1 MNKLF
6 LIIKREYLSRLRK
19 KSFIIMTLLTPLFMI
34 GVFVVPILLASTSED
49 KTTIAIIDNNK
60 FNEFRLTSNLN
71 LEYTYL
77 NELNLEQHKTTLIET
92 YDFLLHIPEIDSIQ
106 QIESSIEIYSINQ
119 MSLSTKQNIENQI
132 DKKLTNM
139 YLLQSGIN
147 PDQIKKSQS
156 KSRIKTY
163 VVDEQGENTKGNSE
177 ASFGI
182 GLVGGFLIYI
192 FIFMYGT
199 MVMRSV
205 IEEKTN
211 RIVEI
216 IISSVKPFELM
227 LGKIISVALVGLSQF
242 AMWIIL
248 GFVFL
253 LIANGF
259 IPLDIDVTNLN
270 TNEAVLS
277 SEIGSSLIALP
288 IKSLIFVFLVY
299 FLGGYLLYGS
309 LFAAIG
315 SASDQETDSQQF
327 IIPIT
332 MPLIV
337 SFVLVQVVI
346 DNPHGALAYWLSMI
360 PFTSPI
366 IMIARI
372 PFGVPIHELLLSI
385 SLLIGGFLLT
395 TWLAAKIYRVGIL
408 MYGKKISYKEL
419 LKWLKYKD

>member
-6 LIIKREYLSRLRK
+6 LIIKREYLSRVRK

-34 GVFVVPILLASTSED
+34 GVFVVPILIASNSED
-49 KTTIAIIDNNK
+49 KITIAIIDNSK
-60 FNEFRLTSNLN
+60 FNEFRLASNLN

-77 NELNLEQHKTTLIET
+77 NEMNLEEYKTTLIET

-106 QIESSIEIYSINQ
+106 QIESSIEVYSINQ
-119 MSLSTKQNIENQI
+119 MSLSIKQNVENQI
-132 DKKLTNM
+132 DKKLTNI

-156 KSRIKTY
+156 KSTIKTY

-248 GFVFL
+248 GFIFL

-259 IPLDIDVTNLN
+259 ISTEIDVTNLN
-270 TNEAVLS
+270 SNEAVLS
-277 SEIGSSLIALP
+277 SEIGSSLMALP
-288 IKSLIFVFLVY
+288 IKSLFFVFLIY

-327 IIPIT
+327 IVPIT
-332 MPLIV
+332 IPLIV

-346 DNPHGALAYWLSMI
+346 DTPHGGLAYWLSMI

-372 PFGVPIHELLLSI
+372 PFGVPLHELLLSI

-395 TWLAAKIYRVGIL
+395 TWVAAKIYRVGIL
-408 MYGKKISYKEL
+408 MYGKKINYKEL
-419 LKWLKYKD
+419 WKWLKYKD

>member
-6 LIIKREYLSRLRK
+6 LIIKREYLSRVRK

-34 GVFVVPILLASTSED
+34 GIFVVPTLLAYNNDEQSSV
-49 KTTIAIIDNNK
+49 AIIDEND
-60 FNEFRLTSNLN
+60 FIELEFTSTKSVK
-71 LEYTYL
+71 YV
-77 NELNLEQHKTTLIET
+77 ELNQSNFEENKSILIDT
-92 YDFLLHIPEIDSIQ
+92 YDFVLHIPKVDSLP
-106 QIESSIEIYSINQ
+106 QIENNIEVYSENQ
-119 MSLSTKQNIENQI
+119 MSLSVKNTIENQI
-132 DKKLTNM
+132 DKQLTNI
-139 YLLQSGIN
+139 YLLRNGI
-147 PDQIKKSQS
+147 DLDKIKNSES
-156 KSRIKTY
+156 NTSLKTY
-163 VVDEQGENTKGNSE
+163 IVDKNGQNTAGNSE

-182 GLVGGFLIYI
+182 GLIGGFLIYI

-227 LGKIISVALVGLSQF
+227 FGKIISVALVGLSQF

-248 GFVFL
+248 GSVFL
-253 LIANGF
+253 LIANG
-259 IPLDIDVTNLN
+259 LLSAEVDLTNLS
-270 TNEAVLS
+270 TYESTLA
-277 SEIGSSLIALP
+277 SEINTSLMALP
-288 IKSLIFVFLVY
+288 IKKLLITFIIY

-327 IIPIT
+327 ILPIT
-332 MPLIV
+332 IPLIL
-337 SFVLVQVVI
+337 SFILVQVVI
-346 DNPHGALAYWLSMI
+346 DNPHSGMAYWLSMI

-372 PFGVPIHELLLSI
+372 PFGVPIHELLLSVT
-385 SLLIGGFLLT
+385 LLILGFLFT
-395 TWLAAKIYRVGIL
+395 IWLASKIYRVGIL

-419 LKWLKYKD
+419 WKWLRYND

>member
-1 MNKLF
+1 
-6 LIIKREYLSRLRK
+6 
-19 KSFIIMTLLTPLFMI
+19 MTLLTPLFMI
-34 GVFVVPILLASTSED
+34 GVFVVPILLASSSED

-92 YDFLLHIPEIDSIQ
+92 YDFLLYIPKIDSIK
-106 QIESSIEIYSINQ
+106 QIESSIEVYSANQ
-119 MSLSTKQNIENQI
+119 MSLSIKQNVENQI
-132 DKKLTNM
+132 DKKLTNI

-259 IPLDIDVTNLN
+259 ISTDIDVTNLN
-270 TNEAVLS
+270 ANEAVLS
-277 SEIGSSLIALP
+277 SEIGSSLMALP
-288 IKSLIFVFLVY
+288 IKSLIFVFLIY

-327 IIPIT
+327 IVPIT
-332 MPLIV
+332 IPLIV
-337 SFVLVQVVI
+337 SFVLVQLVI
-346 DNPHGALAYWLSMI
+346 DSPHGGLAYWLSMI

-372 PFGVPIHELLLSI
+372 PFGVPLHELLLSI

-395 TWLAAKIYRVGIL
+395 TWVAAKIYRVGIL

-419 LKWLKYKD
+419 WKWLKYKD

>member
-1 MNKLF
+1 
-6 LIIKREYLSRLRK
+6 
-19 KSFIIMTLLTPLFMI
+19 MI
-34 GVFVVPILLASTSED
+34 GVFVVPILIASNSED
-49 KTTIAIIDNNK
+49 KITIAIIDNSK
-60 FNEFRLTSNLN
+60 FNEFRLASNLN

-77 NELNLEQHKTTLIET
+77 NEMNLEEYKTTLIET

-106 QIESSIEIYSINQ
+106 QIESSIEVYSTNQ
-119 MSLSTKQNIENQI
+119 MSLSIKQNVENQI
-132 DKKLTNM
+132 DKKLTNI

-147 PDQIKKSQS
+147 PDQIMKSQS
-156 KSRIKTY
+156 KSKIKTY
-163 VVDEQGENTKGNSE
+163 VVDEQGKNSKGNSE

-248 GFVFL
+248 GFIFL

-259 IPLDIDVTNLN
+259 ISTEIDMTNLN
-270 TNEAVLS
+270 SNEAVLS
-277 SEIGSSLIALP
+277 SEIGSTLMALP
-288 IKSLIFVFLVY
+288 IKSLFFVFLIY

-327 IIPIT
+327 IVPIT
-332 MPLIV
+332 IPLIV

-346 DNPHGALAYWLSMI
+346 DTPHGGLAYWLSMI

-372 PFGVPIHELLLSI
+372 PFGVPLHELLLSI

-395 TWLAAKIYRVGIL
+395 TWVAAKIYRVGIL
-408 MYGKKISYKEL
+408 MYGKKINYKEL
-419 LKWLKYKD
+419 WKWLKYKD

>member
-6 LIIKREYLSRLRK
+6 LIIKREYLSRVRK

-34 GVFVVPILLASTSED
+34 GIFVVPTLLAYNNEEQSSVV
-49 KTTIAIIDNNK
+49 IIDENN
-60 FNEFRLTSNLN
+60 FSELEFVSTKSIKYIE
-71 LEYTYL
+71 LE
-77 NELNLEQHKTTLIET
+77 ESHFEQNKSSLIDAF
-92 YDFLLHIPEIDSIQ
+92 DFLLHIPKVDSLP
-106 QIESSIEIYSINQ
+106 QIENSIEVYSENQ
-119 MSLSTKQNIENQI
+119 MSLSIKLNIENEI
-132 DKKLTNM
+132 DKQLTNI
-139 YLLQSGIN
+139 YLVKNGI
-147 PDQIKKSQS
+147 DLDKIKNSES
-156 KSRIKTY
+156 KTSLKTF
-163 VVDEQGENTKGNSE
+163 VVDEEGQNTAGNSE

-182 GLVGGFLIYI
+182 GLAGGFLIYI

-227 LGKIISVALVGLSQF
+227 FGKIISVALVGLSQF
-242 AMWIIL
+242 VMWIIL
-248 GFVFL
+248 GSVFL
-253 LIANGF
+253 LIANGLLSTEVDF
-259 IPLDIDVTNLN
+259 TNLSA
-270 TNEAVLS
+270 NEGIA
-277 SEIGSSLIALP
+277 SEINASLMALP
-288 IKSLIFVFLVY
+288 IKTLLITFLIY

-327 IIPIT
+327 IVPIT
-332 MPLIV
+332 IPLIL
-337 SFVLVQVVI
+337 SFILVQVII
-346 DNPHGALAYWLSMI
+346 DNPHSGLAYWLSMI

-372 PFGVPIHELLLSI
+372 PFGVPIHELILSI
-385 SLLIGGFLLT
+385 TLLILGFLFT
-395 TWLAAKIYRVGIL
+395 TWLAGKIYRVGIL

-419 LKWLKYKD
+419 WKWLKYKD

>member
-6 LIIKREYLSRLRK
+6 LIIKREYLSRVRK

-34 GVFVVPILLASTSED
+34 GIFVIPTLLAINNDDTSTV
-49 KTTIAIIDNNK
+49 AVIDEND
-60 FNEFRLTSNLN
+60 FNEFNLSSGKG
-71 LEYTYL
+71 LEYIDL
-77 NELNLEQHKTTLIET
+77 NELDFKQNKATLIDT
-92 YDFLLHIPEIDSIQ
+92 YDFLLHIPKVDSMQ
-106 QIESSIEIYSINQ
+106 QIENRIEVYSENQ
-119 MSLSTKQNIENQI
+119 MSLSVKQNIESQI
-132 DKKLTNM
+132 DRLLTN
-139 YLLQSGIN
+139 LNLINNGI
-147 PDQIKKSQS
+147 DIDKIKKSES
-156 KSRIKTY
+156 NTSLKTY
-163 VVDEQGENTKGNSE
+163 IVDEQGENTRGNSE

-227 LGKIISVALVGLSQF
+227 LGKIVSVALVGLSQF
-242 AMWIIL
+242 AMWVIL
-248 GFVFL
+248 GMVFL
-253 LIANGF
+253 LIANG
-259 IPLDIDVTNLN
+259 ILSTDIDISTINS
-270 TNEAVLS
+270 NEAALS
-277 SEIGSSLIALP
+277 SEISASLMALP
-288 IKSLIFVFLVY
+288 LKTLLITFIIY

-327 IIPIT
+327 IVPIT
-332 MPLIV
+332 IPLIL
-337 SFVLVQVVI
+337 SFILVQIVI
-346 DNPHGALAYWLSMI
+346 DNPHSGLAYWLSMI

-372 PFGVPIHELLLSI
+372 PFGVPIHELILSV
-385 SLLIGGFLLT
+385 SLLIMGFLFT

-419 LKWLKYKD
+419 WKWLKYKD

>member
-1 MNKLF
+1 
-6 LIIKREYLSRLRK
+6 
-19 KSFIIMTLLTPLFMI
+19 MI
-34 GVFVVPILLASTSED
+34 GVFIVPILLASSSED

-60 FNEFRLTSNLN
+60 FKEFRLISSLN

-92 YDFLLHIPEIDSIQ
+92 YDFLLHIPEIDSIE
-106 QIESSIEIYSINQ
+106 QIESSIEVYSINQ
-119 MSLSTKQNIENQI
+119 MSLSIKQNVENQI
-132 DKKLTNM
+132 DKKLTNI

-156 KSRIKTY
+156 KSTIKTY
-163 VVDEQGENTKGNSE
+163 VVDEQGENIKGNSE

-216 IISSVKPFELM
+216 IISSVKPFKLM

-242 AMWIIL
+242 TLWIIL

-253 LIANGF
+253 LIANVF
-259 IPLDIDVTNLN
+259 ISTDLDVTNLN

-277 SEIGSSLIALP
+277 SEIGSSLMALP
-288 IKSLIFVFLVY
+288 IKSLFFVFIIY

-315 SASDQETDSQQF
+315 SVSDQETDNQQF
-327 IIPIT
+327 IVPIT
-332 MPLIV
+332 IPLIV
-337 SFVLVQVVI
+337 SFVIVQVVI
-346 DNPHGALAYWLSMI
+346 DNPHGGLAYWLSMI

-372 PFGVPIHELLLSI
+372 PFGVPLHELLLSI

-419 LKWLKYKD
+419 WKWLKYKD

>member
-1 MNKLF
+1 
-6 LIIKREYLSRLRK
+6 
-19 KSFIIMTLLTPLFMI
+19 MTLLTPLFMI

-60 FNEFRLTSNLN
+60 LNEFRLTSNLN

-106 QIESSIEIYSINQ
+106 QIESSIEVYSTNQ
-119 MSLSTKQNIENQI
+119 MSLSIKQNVENQI
-132 DKKLTNM
+132 DKKLTNI
-139 YLLQSGIN
+139 YLLQNGIN
-147 PDQIKKSQS
+147 PDQIMKSQS
-156 KSRIKTY
+156 KSKIKTY
-163 VVDEQGENTKGNSE
+163 VVDEQGKNSKGNSE

-248 GFVFL
+248 GFIFL

-259 IPLDIDVTNLN
+259 ISTEIDMTNLN
-270 TNEAVLS
+270 SNEAVLS
-277 SEIGSSLIALP
+277 SEIGSTLMALP
-288 IKSLIFVFLVY
+288 IKSLFFVFLIY

-327 IIPIT
+327 IVPIT
-332 MPLIV
+332 IPLIV

-346 DNPHGALAYWLSMI
+346 DTPHGGLAYWLSMI

-372 PFGVPIHELLLSI
+372 PFGVPLHELLLSI

-395 TWLAAKIYRVGIL
+395 TWVAAKIYRVGIL
-408 MYGKKISYKEL
+408 MYGKKINYKEL
-419 LKWLKYKD
+419 WKWLKYKD

>member
-1 MNKLF
+1 
-6 LIIKREYLSRLRK
+6 
-19 KSFIIMTLLTPLFMI
+19 MTLLTPLFMI
-34 GVFVVPILLASTSED
+34 GVFVVPILVAVTSED

-60 FNEFRLTSNLN
+60 INEFRLTSNLN

-92 YDFLLHIPEIDSIQ
+92 FDFLLYIPEIDSIQ
-106 QIESSIEIYSINQ
+106 QIESSIEVYSINQ
-119 MSLSTKQNIENQI
+119 MSLSIKQNVENQI
-132 DKKLTNM
+132 DKKLTNI

-147 PDQIKKSQS
+147 PDQIIKSQS

-163 VVDEQGENTKGNSE
+163 VVDEKGENTKGNSE

-199 MVMRSV
+199 MVMKSV

-253 LIANGF
+253 LIANSL
-259 IPLDIDVTNLN
+259 IPSDIDVTNLN

-327 IIPIT
+327 IFPIT
-332 MPLIV
+332 IPLIV

-346 DNPHGALAYWLSMI
+346 DNPHGGLAYWLSMI

-372 PFGVPIHELLLSI
+372 PFGVPLHELLLSI

-395 TWLAAKIYRVGIL
+395 TWVAAKIYRVGIL

-419 LKWLKYKD
+419 WKWLKYKD

>member
-1 MNKLF
+1 
-6 LIIKREYLSRLRK
+6 
-19 KSFIIMTLLTPLFMI
+19 MTFLTPLFMI
-34 GVFVVPILLASTSED
+34 GVFIVPILLASSSED

-60 FNEFRLTSNLN
+60 FKEFRLISSLN

-92 YDFLLHIPEIDSIQ
+92 YDFLLHIPEIDSIE
-106 QIESSIEIYSINQ
+106 QIESSIEVYSINQ
-119 MSLSTKQNIENQI
+119 MSLSIKQNVENQI
-132 DKKLTNM
+132 DKKLTNI

-156 KSRIKTY
+156 KSTIKTY
-163 VVDEQGENTKGNSE
+163 VVDEQGENIKGNSE

-216 IISSVKPFELM
+216 IISSVKPFKLM

-242 AMWIIL
+242 TLWIIL

-253 LIANGF
+253 LIANVF
-259 IPLDIDVTNLN
+259 ISTDLDVTNLN

-277 SEIGSSLIALP
+277 SEIGSSLMALP
-288 IKSLIFVFLVY
+288 IKSLFFVFIIY

-315 SASDQETDSQQF
+315 SVSDQETDNQQF
-327 IIPIT
+327 IVPIT
-332 MPLIV
+332 IPLIV
-337 SFVLVQVVI
+337 SFVIVQVVI
-346 DNPHGALAYWLSMI
+346 DNPHGGLAYWLSMI

-372 PFGVPIHELLLSI
+372 PFGVPLHELLFSI

-395 TWLAAKIYRVGIL
+395 TWVAAKIYRVGIL

-419 LKWLKYKD
+419 WKWLKYKD

>member
-1 MNKLF
+1 MNKLL
-6 LIIKREYLSRLRK
+6 LIIKREYLSKVRK

-34 GVFVVPILLASTSED
+34 GIFVVPTLLAYNNDEKSTV
-49 KTTIAIIDNNK
+49 AIVNQSN
-60 FNEFRLTSNLN
+60 FNE
-71 LEYTYL
+71 LELVSTNSIDYKAL
-77 NELNLEQHKTTLIET
+77 KQINFEENKSALIDT
-92 YDFLLHIPEIDSIQ
+92 YDFLIIIPNVDSLA
-106 QIESSIEIYSINQ
+106 ELENSIKVYSKNQ
-119 MSLSTKQNIENQI
+119 MSLSIKLNIENQI
-132 DKKLTNM
+132 DKQLTNL
-139 YLLQSGIN
+139 YLIKNGIDLEKIKDSESNTKLQ
-147 PDQIKKSQS
+147 
-156 KSRIKTY
+156 TF
-163 VVDEQGENTKGNSE
+163 VVDEDGENTAGNSE
-177 ASFGI
+177 ASFGT
-182 GLVGGFLIYI
+182 GLMGGFLIYI

-242 AMWIIL
+242 ALWIIL
-248 GFVFL
+248 GLLFL

-259 IPLDIDVTNLN
+259 LSTEIDIANLSESGN
-270 TNEAVLS
+270 ALPSELS
-277 SEIGSSLIALP
+277 GSLTSLP
-288 IKSLIFVFLVY
+288 IKSLLITFLIY

-327 IIPIT
+327 IVPIT
-332 MPLIV
+332 IPLIL
-337 SFVLVQVVI
+337 SFILVQVVI
-346 DNPHGALAYWLSMI
+346 DNPHSGMAYWLSMI

-372 PFGVPIHELLLSI
+372 PFGVPIHELILSI
-385 SLLIGGFLLT
+385 TLLILGFLFT

-419 LKWLKYKD
+419 WKWLSYKD

>member
-6 LIIKREYLSRLRK
+6 LIIKREYLSRVRK

-34 GVFVVPILLASTSED
+34 GVFVVPILLASSSED

-60 FNEFRLTSNLN
+60 FNEFRLTSSLN

-106 QIESSIEIYSINQ
+106 QIESSIEVYSTNQ
-119 MSLSTKQNIENQI
+119 MSLSIKQNVENQI
-132 DKKLTNM
+132 DKKLTNL

-163 VVDEQGENTKGNSE
+163 VVDEQGDNTKGNSE

-259 IPLDIDVTNLN
+259 ISTDIDVTNLN
-270 TNEAVLS
+270 ANEAVLS
-277 SEIGSSLIALP
+277 SEIGSSLMALP
-288 IKSLIFVFLVY
+288 IKSLIFVFLIY
-299 FLGGYLLYGS
+299 FLAGYLLYGS

-327 IIPIT
+327 IVPIT
-332 MPLIV
+332 IPLIV

-346 DNPHGALAYWLSMI
+346 DNPHGGLAYWLSMI

-372 PFGVPIHELLLSI
+372 PFGVPLHELLLSI
-385 SLLIGGFLLT
+385 SLLIAGFLLT
-395 TWLAAKIYRVGIL
+395 TWVAAKIYRVGIL

-419 LKWLKYKD
+419 WKWLKYKD

>member
-6 LIIKREYLSRLRK
+6 LIIKREYLSRVRK

-34 GVFVVPILLASTSED
+34 GVFIVPILLASSSED

-60 FNEFRLTSNLN
+60 FKEFRLTSSLN

-92 YDFLLHIPEIDSIQ
+92 YDFLLHIPKIDSIE
-106 QIESSIEIYSINQ
+106 QIESSIEVYSINQ
-119 MSLSTKQNIENQI
+119 MSLSIKQNVENQI
-132 DKKLTNM
+132 DKKLTNI

-156 KSRIKTY
+156 KSTIKTY

-216 IISSVKPFELM
+216 IISSVKPFKLM

-259 IPLDIDVTNLN
+259 ISTDLDVTNLN
-270 TNEAVLS
+270 ANEAVLS
-277 SEIGSSLIALP
+277 SEIGSSLMALP
-288 IKSLIFVFLVY
+288 IKSLFIVFLIY

-315 SASDQETDSQQF
+315 SASDQETDNQQF
-327 IIPIT
+327 IVPIT
-332 MPLIV
+332 IPLIL
-337 SFVLVQVVI
+337 SFVIVQVVI
-346 DNPHGALAYWLSMI
+346 DNPHGGLAYWLSMI

-372 PFGVPIHELLLSI
+372 PFGVPLHELLFSI
-385 SLLIGGFLLT
+385 SLLIAGFLLT
-395 TWLAAKIYRVGIL
+395 TWVAAKIYRVGIL

-419 LKWLKYKD
+419 WKWLKYKD

>member
-6 LIIKREYLSRLRK
+6 LIIKREYLSRVRK

-34 GVFVVPILLASTSED
+34 GVFVVPILLASSSED

-60 FNEFRLTSNLN
+60 FNEFRLTSSLN

-92 YDFLLHIPEIDSIQ
+92 YDFLLYIPKIDSIQ
-106 QIESSIEIYSINQ
+106 QIESSIEVYSANQ
-119 MSLSTKQNIENQI
+119 MSLSIKQNVENQI
-132 DKKLTNM
+132 DKKLTNI

-156 KSRIKTY
+156 KSTIKTY

-259 IPLDIDVTNLN
+259 ISTDIDVTNLN
-270 TNEAVLS
+270 ANEAVLS
-277 SEIGSSLIALP
+277 SEIGSSLMALP
-288 IKSLIFVFLVY
+288 IKSLIFVFLIY

-315 SASDQETDSQQF
+315 STSDQETDSQQF
-327 IIPIT
+327 IVPIT
-332 MPLIV
+332 IPLIV

-346 DNPHGALAYWLSMI
+346 DNPHGGLAYWLSMI

-372 PFGVPIHELLLSI
+372 PFGVPLHELLLSI

-395 TWLAAKIYRVGIL
+395 TWVAAKIYRVGIL

-419 LKWLKYKD
+419 WKWLKYKD

>member
-1 MNKLF
+1 
-6 LIIKREYLSRLRK
+6 
-19 KSFIIMTLLTPLFMI
+19 MTLLTPLFMI
-34 GVFVVPILLASTSED
+34 GVFVVPLLVAVTSED

-71 LEYTYL
+71 QEYTYL

-92 YDFLLHIPEIDSIQ
+92 YDFLLYIPEIDSIQ
-106 QIESSIEIYSINQ
+106 QIESSIEVYSINQ
-119 MSLSTKQNIENQI
+119 MSLSIKQNLENQI
-132 DKKLTNM
+132 DKKLTNI

-147 PDQIKKSQS
+147 PDQIIKSQS
-156 KSRIKTY
+156 RSRIKTY
-163 VVDEQGENTKGNSE
+163 VVDDQGENTKGNSE

-253 LIANGF
+253 LIANGL
-259 IPLDIDVTNLN
+259 IPSDIDVTNLN

-277 SEIGSSLIALP
+277 SEIGSSLMALP
-288 IKSLIFVFLVY
+288 IKSLIFVFLIY

-327 IIPIT
+327 IFPIT
-332 MPLIV
+332 IPLIV

-346 DNPHGALAYWLSMI
+346 DNPHGGLAYWLSMI

-372 PFGVPIHELLLSI
+372 PFGVPLHELLLSI
-385 SLLIGGFLLT
+385 SLLIGGFLIT
-395 TWLAAKIYRVGIL
+395 TWVAAKIYRVGIL
-408 MYGKKISYKEL
+408 IYGKKISYKEL
-419 LKWLKYKD
+419 WKWLKYKD

>member
-6 LIIKREYLSRLRK
+6 LIIKREYHSRVRK

-34 GVFVVPILLASTSED
+34 GVFVVPILVATTSED

-60 FNEFRLTSNLN
+60 INEFRLTSNLN

-92 YDFLLHIPEIDSIQ
+92 YDFLLYIPEIDSIQ
-106 QIESSIEIYSINQ
+106 QIESSIEVYSINQ
-119 MSLSTKQNIENQI
+119 MSLSIKQNVENQI
-132 DKKLTNM
+132 DKKLTNI

-147 PDQIKKSQS
+147 PDQIIKSQS

-199 MVMRSV
+199 MVMKSV

-242 AMWIIL
+242 AMWLIL

-253 LIANGF
+253 LIANSL
-259 IPLDIDVTNLN
+259 IPSDIDVTNLN

-277 SEIGSSLIALP
+277 SEIGSSLMALP
-288 IKSLIFVFLVY
+288 IKSLIFVFLIY

-327 IIPIT
+327 IFPIT
-332 MPLIV
+332 IPLIV

-346 DNPHGALAYWLSMI
+346 DNPHGGLAYWLSMI

-372 PFGVPIHELLLSI
+372 PFGVPLHELLLSI

-395 TWLAAKIYRVGIL
+395 TWVAAKIYRVGIL

-419 LKWLKYKD
+419 WKWLKYKD

>member
-1 MNKLF
+1 
-6 LIIKREYLSRLRK
+6 
-19 KSFIIMTLLTPLFMI
+19 MI
-34 GVFVVPILLASTSED
+34 GVFIVPILLASSSED

-60 FNEFRLTSNLN
+60 FKEFRLISSLN

-92 YDFLLHIPEIDSIQ
+92 YDFLLHIPEIDSIE
-106 QIESSIEIYSINQ
+106 QIESSIEVYSINQ
-119 MSLSTKQNIENQI
+119 MSLSIKQNVENQI
-132 DKKLTNM
+132 DKKLTNI

-156 KSRIKTY
+156 KSTIKTY
-163 VVDEQGENTKGNSE
+163 VVDEQGENIKGNSE

-216 IISSVKPFELM
+216 IISSVKPFKLM

-242 AMWIIL
+242 TLWIIL

-253 LIANGF
+253 LIANVF
-259 IPLDIDVTNLN
+259 ISTDLDVTNLN

-277 SEIGSSLIALP
+277 SEIGSSLMALP
-288 IKSLIFVFLVY
+288 IKSLFFVFIIY

-315 SASDQETDSQQF
+315 SVSDQETDNQQF
-327 IIPIT
+327 IVPIT
-332 MPLIV
+332 IPLIV
-337 SFVLVQVVI
+337 SFVIVQVVI
-346 DNPHGALAYWLSMI
+346 DNPHGGLAYWLSMI

-372 PFGVPIHELLLSI
+372 PFGVPLHELLLSI

-395 TWLAAKIYRVGIL
+395 TWVAAKIYRVGIL

-419 LKWLKYKD
+419 WKWLKYKD

>member
-6 LIIKREYLSRLRK
+6 LIIKREYLSRVRK

-34 GVFVVPILLASTSED
+34 GVFVVPILLSSSSED

-106 QIESSIEIYSINQ
+106 QIESSIEVYSINQ
-119 MSLSTKQNIENQI
+119 MSLSIKQNVENQI
-132 DKKLTNM
+132 DKKLTHI
-139 YLLQSGIN
+139 YLLKSGIN

-216 IISSVKPFELM
+216 IISSAKPFELM

-259 IPLDIDVTNLN
+259 ISTDIDVTNLN
-270 TNEAVLS
+270 ANEAVLS
-277 SEIGSSLIALP
+277 SEISSSLMALP
-288 IKSLIFVFLVY
+288 IKSLIFVFLIY

-327 IIPIT
+327 IVPIT
-332 MPLIV
+332 IPLIV

-346 DNPHGALAYWLSMI
+346 DNPHGGLAYWLSMI

-372 PFGVPIHELLLSI
+372 PFGVTLHELLLSI

-395 TWLAAKIYRVGIL
+395 TWVAAKIYRVGIL

-419 LKWLKYKD
+419 WKWLKYKD

>member
-1 MNKLF
+1 
-6 LIIKREYLSRLRK
+6 
-19 KSFIIMTLLTPLFMI
+19 MI
-34 GVFVVPILLASTSED
+34 GVFVIPMLLASSSED

-60 FNEFRLTSNLN
+60 FNEFRLTSSLN

-92 YDFLLHIPEIDSIQ
+92 YDFLLHIPKIDSIQ
-106 QIESSIEIYSINQ
+106 QIESSIEVYSVNQ
-119 MSLSTKQNIENQI
+119 MSLSIKQNVENQI
-132 DKKLTNM
+132 DKKLTNI

-147 PDQIKKSQS
+147 PEQIKKSQS

-227 LGKIISVALVGLSQF
+227 LGKIISVAFVGLSQF

-259 IPLDIDVTNLN
+259 ISTDIDVMNLN

-277 SEIGSSLIALP
+277 SEFGSSLMALP
-288 IKSLIFVFLVY
+288 IKSLLFVFLIY

-327 IIPIT
+327 IVPIT
-332 MPLIV
+332 IPLIV
-337 SFVLVQVVI
+337 SFVLVQLVI
-346 DNPHGALAYWLSMI
+346 DNPHGGLAYWLSII

-372 PFGVPIHELLLSI
+372 PFGVPLHELLLSI

-395 TWLAAKIYRVGIL
+395 IWLAAKIYRVGIL

-419 LKWLKYKD
+419 WKWLKYKD

>member
-1 MNKLF
+1 
-6 LIIKREYLSRLRK
+6 
-19 KSFIIMTLLTPLFMI
+19 MTLLTPLFMI
-34 GVFVVPILLASTSED
+34 GVFVVPILVATTSED

-60 FNEFRLTSNLN
+60 INEFRLTSNLN

-92 YDFLLHIPEIDSIQ
+92 YDFLLYIPEIDSIQ
-106 QIESSIEIYSINQ
+106 QIESSIEVYSINQ
-119 MSLSTKQNIENQI
+119 MSLSIKQNVENQI
-132 DKKLTNM
+132 DKKLTNI

-147 PDQIKKSQS
+147 PDQIIKSQS

-199 MVMRSV
+199 MVMKSV

-242 AMWIIL
+242 AMWLIL

-253 LIANGF
+253 LIANSL
-259 IPLDIDVTNLN
+259 IPSDIDVTNLN

-277 SEIGSSLIALP
+277 SKIGSSLMALP
-288 IKSLIFVFLVY
+288 IKSLIFVFLIY

-327 IIPIT
+327 IFPIT
-332 MPLIV
+332 IPLIV

-346 DNPHGALAYWLSMI
+346 DNPHGGLAYWLSMI

-372 PFGVPIHELLLSI
+372 PFGVPLHELLLSI

-395 TWLAAKIYRVGIL
+395 TWVAAKIYRVGIL

-419 LKWLKYKD
+419 WKWLKYKD

>member
-6 LIIKREYLSRLRK
+6 LIIKREYLSRVRK

-34 GVFVVPILLASTSED
+34 GVFIVPILLASSSED

-60 FNEFRLTSNLN
+60 FKEFRLISSLN

-92 YDFLLHIPEIDSIQ
+92 YDFLLHIPEIDSIE
-106 QIESSIEIYSINQ
+106 QIESSIEVYSINQ
-119 MSLSTKQNIENQI
+119 MSLSIKQNVENQI
-132 DKKLTNM
+132 DKKLTNI

-156 KSRIKTY
+156 KSTIKTY
-163 VVDEQGENTKGNSE
+163 VVDEQGENIKGNSE

-216 IISSVKPFELM
+216 IISSVKPFKLM

-242 AMWIIL
+242 TLWIIL

-253 LIANGF
+253 LIANVF
-259 IPLDIDVTNLN
+259 ISTDLDVTNLN

-277 SEIGSSLIALP
+277 SEIGSSLMALP
-288 IKSLIFVFLVY
+288 IKSLFFVFIIY

-315 SASDQETDSQQF
+315 SVSDQETDNQQF
-327 IIPIT
+327 IVPIT
-332 MPLIV
+332 IPLIV
-337 SFVLVQVVI
+337 SFVIVQVVI
-346 DNPHGALAYWLSMI
+346 DNPHGGLAYWLSMI

-372 PFGVPIHELLLSI
+372 PFGVPLHELLFSI

-395 TWLAAKIYRVGIL
+395 TWVAAKIYRVGIL

-419 LKWLKYKD
+419 WKWLKYKD